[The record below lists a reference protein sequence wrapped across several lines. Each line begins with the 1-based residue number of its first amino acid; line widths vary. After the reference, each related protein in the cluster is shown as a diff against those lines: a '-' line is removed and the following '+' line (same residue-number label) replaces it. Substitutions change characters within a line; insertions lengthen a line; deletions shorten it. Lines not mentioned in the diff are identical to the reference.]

1 MTTNELA
8 KIRLAIA
15 IRSTLR
21 ISSKVLFYVC
31 KTMKNGSL
39 WIAYKIDG
47 VKCSTFVGRSKF
59 ESYVIEASVSKES
72 IETYT
77 EYVKGL
83 VANYSNIV
91 VEYFMGCIRVT
102 KITPNRIKDI
112 KTNYIISYDKDSGN
126 CRLAIDMGYGGSGYA
141 PLSVQTINT
150 YSTVKEAIAHL
161 VSK

>member
-15 IRSTLR
+15 IRATLR

-39 WIAYKIDG
+39 WVAYKIDG
-47 VKCSTFVGRSKF
+47 VKCSTFVSRSKF
-59 ESYVIEASVSKES
+59 EEYIMQASNSKES
-72 IETYT
+72 IDTYT

-83 VANYSNIV
+83 AANYSNIT
-91 VEYFMGCIRVT
+91 VEYFMGCIHVT

-112 KTNYIISYDKDSGN
+112 KTNYVIAYDKDSGV
-126 CRLAIDMGYGGSGYA
+126 CRLGVDMGYGGAGYA
-141 PLSVQTINT
+141 PLKIQTVNT
-150 YSTVKEAIAHL
+150 YPTVKEAIVYLA
-161 VSK
+161 SK